1 MADFG
6 KVSGGKGGKGGRGK
20 RSRNFKSPIA
30 KISGRKKGGAPDYEC
45 RFEVDVFHVPG
56 AKGGVTYAD
65 ALLGTFSEG
74 RRNRNLMECLT
85 GATAVQ
91 DVGDRVLA
99 NVGNTFHA
107 TFRLMAGDA
116 FGQSQGALANAHP
129 NSRFEVVVDGPSG
142 DGIHWE
148 GYETRNS
155 AWGRTDQGVSLLF
168 NMRGPSAEGNY
179 WINQARSDG
188 ATCHLRVWFSGDDNP
203 FNSTPKFSISP

>member
-56 AKGGVTYAD
+56 AKGGITYAD

-74 RRNRNLMECLT
+74 RRNKNLMECMT

-91 DVGDRVLA
+91 DVGDRALA
-99 NVGNTFHA
+99 NVGNTFIA

-129 NSRFEVVVDGPSG
+129 NARFEVAIDGPSG

-148 GYETRNS
+148 GYESRNS
-155 AWGRTDQGVSLLF
+155 NWSGNTNNAIVASLSFLLK
-168 NMRGPSAEGNY
+168 GPSGSGNY
-179 WINQARSDG
+179 WVEQAESDG
-188 ATCHLRVWFSGDDNP
+188 ATCHLKVWFSGDDNP
-203 FNSTPKFSISP
+203 FNTVARRP